1 LSSNTIFMMSS
12 IFLDE
17 WLFYKI
23 CYENLELQLQLYLE
37 FRDSEFISVWTHIC
51 VCLYVRAAFIFFFY

>member
-1 LSSNTIFMMSS
+1 
-12 IFLDE
+12 
-17 WLFYKI
+17 
-23 CYENLELQLQLYLE
+23 LQLQLYLE